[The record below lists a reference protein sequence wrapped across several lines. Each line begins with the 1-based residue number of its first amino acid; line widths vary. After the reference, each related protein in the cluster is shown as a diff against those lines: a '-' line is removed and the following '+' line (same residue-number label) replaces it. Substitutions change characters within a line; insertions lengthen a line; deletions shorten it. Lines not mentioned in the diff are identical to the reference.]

1 MIMEELKQYKYII
14 DNFNQIRQRVQNKA
28 EENYRNPGEI
38 LIVAVSKTFPPEAI
52 KAANDLG
59 IFIFGENYAQ
69 ELREK
74 LQFFADKPNRI
85 EWHFI
90 GHLQTNKVKYLMPYV
105 QLIHSVDSAELA
117 EEINKRA
124 ILHNKVQN
132 ILMQVNTSGEES
144 KSGVEPEKAA
154 NLAKELLKLPNLN
167 LIGLMTIGT
176 FSDDER
182 ISRKEFSMLRNLKNE
197 LNKKLGID
205 NLCELS
211 MGMSHDYEIAIE
223 EGATIVRI
231 GTAIFGNRNYN
242 K

>member
-1 MIMEELKQYKYII
+1 MEELNQYKYII
-14 DNFNQIRQRVQNKA
+14 DNFNQIRQRVRNKA
-28 EENYRNPGEI
+28 EEEYRNPGEI
-38 LIVAVSKTFPPEAI
+38 RIVAVSKTFSSEVV

-69 ELREK
+69 ELRDK
-74 LQFFADKPNRI
+74 LQFFADKTNRI

-90 GHLQTNKVKYLMPYV
+90 GHLQSNKVKYLMPHIR
-105 QLIHSVDSAELA
+105 LIHSVDSVELA
-117 EEINKRA
+117 DEINKRA
-124 ILHNKVQN
+124 ISHNKVQN

-144 KSGVEPEKAA
+144 KSGVEPEKAQ
-154 NLAKELLKLPNLN
+154 NLAKELLQFPNLN

-182 ISRKEFSMLRNLKNE
+182 ISRKEFSMLRNLKTE
-197 LNKKLGID
+197 LNQTLGID
-205 NLCELS
+205 KLRELS
-211 MGMSHDYEIAIE
+211 MGMSHDFEIAIE

-231 GTAIFGNRNYN
+231 GTSIFGNRNYT